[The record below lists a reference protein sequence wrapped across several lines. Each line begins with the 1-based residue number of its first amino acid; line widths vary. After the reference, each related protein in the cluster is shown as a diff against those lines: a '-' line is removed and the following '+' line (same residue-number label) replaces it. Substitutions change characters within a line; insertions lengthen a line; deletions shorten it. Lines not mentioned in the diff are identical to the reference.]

1 MNSELEY
8 IKPQQYNEKINILD
22 NRMNTILEEFKK
34 LYVIS
39 KMYPTNSEYQ
49 QQFQN
54 IVSNIN
60 EIQLKTVSMSTDI
73 QTNTNNLNKK
83 LEIIN
88 NSIKKERDENNKL
101 KKKMGII
108 ENKSNAS
115 NELIDD
121 YKKMYDQTYLRNW
134 ALGLSIIICL
144 YNINNI
150 FKSNI
155 V

>member
-1 MNSELEY
+1 MNGESEY
-8 IKPQQYNEKINILD
+8 IKPEQYNEKINVLD

-54 IVSNIN
+54 IVANIN
-60 EIQLKTVSMSTDI
+60 NIQTKTFSMSKDI
-73 QTNTNNLNKK
+73 QNNINNLNQKLEKINNLIKIEKDKNNNVRKK
-83 LEIIN
+83 L
-88 NSIKKERDENNKL
+88 
-101 KKKMGII
+101 GIL

-121 YKKMYDQTYLRNW
+121 YKNIYNQTYLRNW
-134 ALGLSIIICL
+134 ALGLSIVICL

-150 FKSNI
+150 FKST
-155 V
+155 VV